1 MEMLMIRFDRHR
13 ACGIRFSRSA
23 LWMLLALA
31 TPAVSFAQSVCLPA
45 PRLLTTVPMG
55 GKVGTDVEIVI
66 AGEHLDDAESLAF
79 SDPRVTAKAKVDAA
93 GKIEPNK
100 YVVSIAA
107 DCPPGLYEARVMTRL
122 GMSSSRVF
130 AVGTLPEAAVTTPN
144 TTLATA
150 KEIQV
155 NSVCNAAMTAR
166 AVDHYLF
173 EAKKGQRIGVECAT
187 RGIDSK
193 LDAVVIIGDSAGH
206 DLLVERRGGLLDFTP
221 PEDGKYVVKVH
232 ELTFKGGRD
241 CFYRLVVQ
249 EVPAGAAIARH
260 PSTQPVNAFSWPPA
274 GLPEQAPLAEA
285 EPNNDP
291 AHIQKITLP
300 CDLSGSFALAADVD
314 MFEFEAKKGEEW
326 WVEVASERF
335 GLQTDPN
342 VLVQHVAIADGKE
355 TLTDVAEFTD
365 IPSPVR
371 VSSNGYAYDGPPFNA
386 GSADILGKLTI
397 QQDGLHRL
405 QITDLFGGTRNDPRN
420 VYRLVIRKAAP
431 DFAVV
436 AWPLHMELRN
446 GDRNAL
452 TKPLALRNGGVMA
465 LEVVAIRR
473 DGFNGDIDL
482 AMENLP
488 AGVRA
493 QGLKIPAGQNRGILV
508 VSADQS
514 APRALASATFTGRG
528 TIDGAAVTHPCR
540 LGTYAW
546 PIPDSWGEIPYPRL
560 SGDIPVSVGGHDFA
574 PLTIAPATRDP
585 VEAKAGTTLK
595 IPLVQTSRS
604 EFSGATMSLKTFG
617 SGFEANAP
625 FTVPLTADASEAVI
639 DLAKLKTPPGDYQIA
654 FYGSAVAK
662 YRHHPEAVTAAEL
675 AKSKAE
681 ADLKA
686 VDADL
691 LKATEA
697 AKAAAAEAAKVEAAE
712 AAKGAEAKTAAD
724 AAVVDLQTKQKAAA
738 AALAAAD
745 QTLKNATTTA
755 QPTDIVDIVVSEPIA
770 VRVLPAESK

>member
-1 MEMLMIRFDRHR
+1 MTKPSEQ
-13 ACGIRFSRSA
+13 AGNVKSA
-23 LWMLLALA
+23 SFLRPTLLLAVATLFAPSLA
-31 TPAVSFAQSVCLPA
+31 SAQSVCLPA

-55 GKVGTDVEIVI
+55 GQVGTTVEIVI
-66 AGEHLDDAESLAF
+66 AGEHLDDADTLTF
-79 SDPRVTAKAKVDAA
+79 SDPRLTAAMKVDAA

-166 AVDHYLF
+166 AIDHYQF

-206 DLLVERRGGLLDFTP
+206 DLLVERRGGLLDFSV

-241 CFYRLVVQ
+241 CFYRLIVQ
-249 EVPAGAAIARH
+249 DVPAGAAIARH
-260 PSTQPVNAFSWPPA
+260 PSTQPVNAFSWPPT

-291 AHIQKITLP
+291 AHVQKITLP
-300 CDLSGSFALAADVD
+300 CDVSGSFALAADVD

-342 VLVQHVAIADGKE
+342 VLVQHVAVADGKE

-365 IPSPVR
+365 IPSPVK

-420 VYRLVIRKAAP
+420 VYRMVIRKAAP

-452 TKPLALRNGGVMA
+452 TKPLALRNGGAMA

-473 DGFNGDIDL
+473 DGFSGEIDL
-482 AMENLP
+482 VMENLP

-508 VSADQS
+508 VSAEQT
-514 APRALASATFTGRG
+514 APRALASATFTGRA

-540 LGTYAW
+540 LATYAW

-560 SGDIPVSVGGHDFA
+560 SVDIPVSVSGHDFA
-574 PLTIAPATRDP
+574 PLTIAPTTRDP
-585 VEAKAGTTLK
+585 IEAKAGTTLK
-595 IPLVQTSRS
+595 IPLVQTRRS

-675 AKSKAE
+675 VKSKAE

-697 AKAAAAEAAKVEAAE
+697 AKAAAAEATKVEAAE
-712 AAKGAEAKTAAD
+712 AAKTAEAKMAAD
-724 AAVVDLQTKQKAAA
+724 AAVVDLQAKQKAAA
-738 AALAAAD
+738 ATLAAAD
-745 QTLKNATTTA
+745 QTLKNATTKA

-770 VRVLPAESK
+770 IRVLPAETK

>member
-1 MEMLMIRFDRHR
+1 
-13 ACGIRFSRSA
+13 
-23 LWMLLALA
+23 
-31 TPAVSFAQSVCLPA
+31 
-45 PRLLTTVPMG
+45 
-55 GKVGTDVEIVI
+55 
-66 AGEHLDDAESLAF
+66 
-79 SDPRVTAKAKVDAA
+79 
-93 GKIEPNK
+93 
-100 YVVSIAA
+100 
-107 DCPPGLYEARVMTRL
+107 MTRL

-166 AVDHYLF
+166 AIDHYQF

-206 DLLVERRGGLLDFTP
+206 DLLVERRGGLLDFSV

-249 EVPAGAAIARH
+249 DVPAGAAIARH
-260 PSTQPVNAFSWPPA
+260 PSTQPVNAFSWPPT
-274 GLPEQAPLAEA
+274 GLAAEAPLAEA

-291 AHIQKITLP
+291 AHVQKITLP
-300 CDLSGSFALAADVD
+300 CDVSGSFSLAADVD

-342 VLVQHVAIADGKE
+342 VLVQHVVVVDGKE

-365 IPSPVR
+365 IPSPVK

-420 VYRLVIRKAAP
+420 VYRMVIRKAAP
-431 DFAVV
+431 DFAIV

-452 TKPLALRNGGVMA
+452 TKPLALRNGGAMA

-473 DGFNGDIDL
+473 DGFSGEIDL
-482 AMENLP
+482 VMENLP

-508 VSADQS
+508 VSAEQT
-514 APRALASATFTGRG
+514 APRALASATFTGRA

-540 LGTYAW
+540 LATYAW

-560 SGDIPVSVGGHDFA
+560 SVDIPVSVSGHDFA
-574 PLTIAPATRDP
+574 PLTIAPTSRDP
-585 VEAKAGTTLK
+585 IEAKAGTTLK
-595 IPLVQTSRS
+595 IPLVQTRRS

-617 SGFEANAP
+617 SGFEANAA

-675 AKSKAE
+675 VKSKAE

-697 AKAAAAEAAKVEAAE
+697 AKAAAAEATKVEAAE
-712 AAKGAEAKTAAD
+712 AAKTAEAKMAAD
-724 AAVVDLQTKQKAAA
+724 AAVVDLQAKQKAAA

-745 QTLKNATTTA
+745 QTLKNATTKA

-770 VRVLPAESK
+770 IRVLPAETK